1 MVSGRAGEAWR
12 GQGALGENRPSQ
24 PGLGMGSPRQPPPQ
38 MDTVVKSLPPDIR
51 GPRSRLEGVSELIRK
66 GPPEGEPVGSFQFQ
80 PELSSTVRATGST
93 HPLLLV
99 PIHLQR
105 RPAVPARP
113 PGHEGVLVIPEHHL
127 LLLGRGGGGL
137 GGNIVGPRCVQPMDG
152 VGQQLAVADGDQLP
166 GLQAHTPRGR

>member
-1 MVSGRAGEAWR
+1 MARGEDSRGKPPLTAGSESGQPSAARSSEGHSGEM
-12 GQGALGENRPSQ
+12 LSPS
-24 PGLGMGSPRQPPPQ
+24 RHE
-38 MDTVVKSLPPDIR
+38 V
-51 GPRSRLEGVSELIRK
+51 PRSRLEGVSEFSAKALLR
-66 GPPEGEPVGSFQFQ
+66 E
-80 PELSSTVRATGST
+80 SSCGTFLVSPRAQQHDEAMGST

-137 GGNIVGPRCVQPMDG
+137 GSNIVGPRRVQPMDG
-152 VGQQLAVADGDQLP
+152 VGQQLAVADGD
-166 GLQAHTPRGR
+166 